1 MVKIGGI
8 RIGFEALVADLDR
21 GVAGK
26 IAPAVINRPVLPIA
40 AAAIVRRTIDISRS
54 GEGTQREPPN
64 DPSRDRSAP
73 AVTAAPSITAMPVSR
88 MPPVTAAPPALRR
101 YGCRCRRQACP
112 QSKSGQGANG
122 GLSELAGHLHLLEV
136 AVGWGATRFSSFLWP
151 LMS

>member
-40 AAAIVRRTIDISRS
+40 AAAIVRRTIGISRS

-88 MPPVTAAPPALRR
+88 MPPVTAAAPALRR
-101 YGCRCRRQACP
+101 RRRGGRHDAGSPPCRDSAR
-112 QSKSGQGANG
+112 
-122 GLSELAGHLHLLEV
+122 
-136 AVGWGATRFSSFLWP
+136 
-151 LMS
+151 